1 MKNKTIEGAFIVAGT
16 AIFMTAVLPML
27 DSFSALVGAAVS
39 KTINKWNITMQLEQ
53 AEGHAAAEVISPSPT
68 DTNAIGFQI
77 EAPIEEEEEY
87 D

>member
-39 KTINKWNITMQLEQ
+39 KTINKWNITMQLDQ
-53 AEGHAAAEVISPSPT
+53 AEGQAAAEVISPSPT
-68 DTNAIGFQI
+68 NTNAIGFQI
-77 EAPIEEEEEY
+77 APEPEEDWE
-87 D
+87 DG